1 VSPTDTWRYRNEL
14 RVLRQ
19 VQDCD
24 RNAQGRREQVR
35 RTLQVR
41 RAALLGWMPALAADE
56 GGG

>member
-1 VSPTDTWRYRNEL
+1 MSPTDTWRYRNEL

-24 RNAQGRREQVR
+24 RAAQGRREQVR

-41 RAALLGWMPALAADE
+41 RAVLLGAMPFLDADRGE
-56 GGG
+56 G